1 MQLRAY
7 TIYDVKGLQ
16 YHSPWFQH
24 TDGLAVRAFADLAND
39 LNTNIG
45 RHPRDYTLYMCGIY
59 DDATGMFTP
68 QVPLLYVA
76 DAQSLVKAAEPQLPL
91 DAVQP
96 RGAAPHDMPFNNGKG
111 A

>member
-24 TDGLAVRAFADLAND
+24 TDGLAVRAFSDLANATD
-39 LNTNIG
+39 NNIG
-45 RHPRDYTLYMCGIY
+45 RHPRDYTLYMCGIW
-59 DDATGMFTP
+59 DDATGVFTP
-68 QVPLLYVA
+68 QTPLLYVA
-76 DAQSLVKAAEPQLPL
+76 DAQSLVKEQAILPL
-91 DAVQP
+91 EVPRVFSEDKPAVQP
-96 RGAAPHDMPFNNGKG
+96 NGK